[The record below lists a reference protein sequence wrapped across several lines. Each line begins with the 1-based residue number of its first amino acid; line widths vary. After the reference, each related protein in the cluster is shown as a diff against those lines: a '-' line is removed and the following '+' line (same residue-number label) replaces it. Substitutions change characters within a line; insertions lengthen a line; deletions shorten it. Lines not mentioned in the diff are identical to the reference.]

1 MTIQRR
7 PDVPFAQI
15 ANAMLRDKRL
25 SFKARGILAMVLSH
39 AEEWDAQRDWIEN
52 QSDHDGRAAIQSA
65 LNELTEHGYRRVE
78 KQQQADGSFRT
89 VVLWFH
95 ESEKSEMSIIRPT
108 ENPTVGKPDRRI
120 TGPSTED
127 NLSEDNKQKT
137 IKKETAADAAFI
149 EFWEIYP
156 RRAQKAKARKAFT
169 EALKKVPRETILTGA
184 ARYRDDPNR
193 KAEFTAHPATWLNQ
207 ERWDDDPEPAPGP
220 VLTAAQARAAE
231 QKRKLDAWV
240 LEETNREHRE
250 AP

>member
-52 QSDHDGRAAIQSA
+52 QSDHDGRAAVQSA
-65 LNELTEHGYRRVE
+65 LNELTKFGYRRVGKE
-78 KQQQADGSFRT
+78 QQADGTFRT

-95 ESEKSEMSIIRPT
+95 EPEENDLSIIRPT
-108 ENPTVGKPDRRI
+108 ENPTDGKPDRRRS
-120 TGPSTED
+120 GPSTED
-127 NLSEDNKQKT
+127 NLSEDNQQKT
-137 IKKETAADAAFI
+137 ITKETPAADAAFI
-149 EFWEIYP
+149 EFWTIYP

-169 EALKKVPRETILTGA
+169 DALKKVPRETILTGA

-193 KAEFTAHPATWLNQ
+193 KPEYTAHPASWLNA
-207 ERWDDDPEPAPGP
+207 ERWDDDPEPTPAPP
-220 VLTAAQARAAE
+220 LTAAQARAAAG
-231 QKRKLDAWV
+231 KRELDAWV
-240 LEETNREHRE
+240 AQHKGGTL
-250 AP
+250 